1 MLVIDQNASWD
12 HNNEQIRLLL
22 ENILKLIATIQSVES
37 SERFRRLDRILI
49 SFPNLIET
57 LFGSLMI
64 EIEDNCLQI
73 KQFMSAS
80 LSASAIRS

>member
-37 SERFRRLDRILI
+37 SERSRRLDRILI